1 MSGVINFLRSS
12 PGGMTGKAF
21 FIGGETETDG
31 LDPGEAYTGQ
41 HYLTCSNPNIMPS
54 SCDECGLAWSYSD
67 SSFVSGDRGGPVE
80 TQRAKEQILKFYNEI
95 AKTNADISS
104 YRPYQW
110 KTVVSTD
117 NNTKY
122 KSVNWLVDK
131 DNDVWWVIAELRTPE
146 SHNYIELLQEQY
158 VDD

>member
-1 MSGVINFLRSS
+1 MRI
-12 PGGMTGKAF
+12 
-21 FIGGETETDG
+21 
-31 LDPGEAYTGQ
+31 
-41 HYLTCSNPNIMPS
+41 
-54 SCDECGLAWSYSD
+54 LA
-67 SSFVSGDRGGPVE
+67 
-80 TQRAKEQILKFYNEI
+80 A
-95 AKTNADISS
+95 

-158 VDD
+158 VED